1 MEFSEVSMNI
11 CRNVRYLRRKH
22 RMTQATLADLL
33 GIGCG
38 SLRRLEA
45 GNLPARFNCNNLC
58 RVCDV
63 FGVSADLLI
72 YSDISQ
78 SEK

>member
-1 MEFSEVSMNI
+1 
-11 CRNVRYLRRKH
+11 
-22 RMTQATLADLL
+22 MTQATLATLI
-33 GIGCG
+33 GIGYD

-63 FGVSADLLI
+63 FGISADSLI

-78 SEK
+78 LEK